1 MRSPCERCKRLPPGE
16 ISYKAATVM
25 TSTFIRQLIIHTI
38 CNVTGNEPTEI
49 AALHRVE
56 LNTRDWEQVFSR
68 LEAALDIHTRM
79 LTSTERSICIDT
91 LTQTL
96 HAKVAGNIIS

>member
-1 MRSPCERCKRLPPGE
+1 M
-16 ISYKAATVM
+16 AM

-38 CNVTGNEPTEI
+38 CNVTGDEPTEF
-49 AALHRVE
+49 AACSRVQ

-68 LEAALDIHTRM
+68 LEAALDIHTGM
-79 LTSTERSICIDT
+79 LTSTERSISIDT

-96 HAKVAGNIIS
+96 HGEVAGNIIT